1 MIGFIKPSPYMDY
14 TEYLYGIITENISDS
29 KYATGPILGK
39 TNLDIANGRYGI
51 SSEIEVAKEAL
62 RKLGCDSYR
71 FIPLRV
77 YDVETKKL

>member
-1 MIGFIKPSPYMDY
+1 MIGFIQPNPYMDY
-14 TEYLYGIITENISDS
+14 IEYLYGIITENINDN

-39 TNLDIANGRYGI
+39 TDLDIIDGRYGK
-51 SSEIEVAKEAL
+51 SGEIEVAKEAL